1 MATMLQISEP
11 LDPRRRARHLYWMGW
26 RVSSIARELDE
37 KRTTI
42 QSWKTRDKWDEA
54 TAAEKIESSLETRL
68 ATLIA
73 KERKEGIDFKEID
86 LLGRQL
92 ERTTRVRRYESGG
105 RESDLNPAIERRN
118 AAPKKKPE
126 RNAITEE
133 QAAALLLAFER
144 EIFGYQKVW
153 HRNSHQRTRMI
164 LKSRQIGATWYFARE
179 ALLDAIATGRNQI
192 FLSASKAQAH
202 VFKNYIIQF
211 AREAADID
219 LKGDPI
225 VLPNGAQLIFLGTNA
240 RTAQGH
246 HGNFYFD
253 EFFWVPRFT
262 ELDKVASGMALH
274 KQFRKTYFSTPSSM
288 SHEAFRHWNGD
299 QFNKRRAKAD
309 RLSFDVSHAA
319 LKDGMLL
326 ADRRWRQ
333 IVTILDAEAGGCNLF
348 DIDEL
353 RLEYSE
359 EDFANL
365 LMCEFIDDTASV
377 FPLKVMQ
384 SCMVDGMVDWTDVA
398 WFALRRYGHQ
408 PVSIGYDP
416 SSTGDSAG
424 LVVMAL
430 PTKPGAPFRVLERY
444 QLRGAD
450 FEVQAEKIQTLM
462 QQYNVVDIAVDATG
476 MGLGVYQIVKKF
488 FPRVRKYLYSP
499 EVKTR
504 MVLKAQEL
512 IRAGRFLFDASMN
525 DIAAAFM
532 AIRKTITA
540 SGNAITYTAG
550 RAKETGHADLAWAC
564 MHSLDYE
571 SLAGER
577 AGRGSMEIIS

>member
-1 MATMLQISEP
+1 MLQISEP

>member
-1 MATMLQISEP
+1 MATMLQITEP

-26 RVSSIARELDE
+26 RVSSIARELGE
-37 KRTTI
+37 KRTTVH
-42 QSWKTRDKWDEA
+42 SWKTRDKWDEA
-54 TAAEKIESSLETRL
+54 SAAQKIESSLETRL

-105 RESDLNPAIERRN
+105 RESDLNPNIERRN
-118 AAPKKKPE
+118 ASPKKKPE
-126 RNAITEE
+126 RNAISEE
-133 QAAALLLAFER
+133 QAAKLLQAFER

-153 HRNSHQRTRMI
+153 YRNADQRTRMI

-202 VFKNYIIQF
+202 VFKQYIIAF
-211 AREAADID
+211 AREHADVD

-253 EFFWVPRFT
+253 EYFWVPRFT
-262 ELDKVASGMALH
+262 ELNKVASAMALH
-274 KQFRKTYFSTPSSM
+274 KQYRKTYFSTPSAM
-288 SHEAFRHWNGD
+288 SHEAFKVWNGE
-299 QFNKRRAKAD
+299 QFNKRRPKAE
-309 RLSFDVSHAA
+309 RATIDVSHAA
-319 LKDGMLL
+319 LKDGMLA
-326 ADRRWRQ
+326 ADRKWRQ

-353 RLEYSE
+353 RFEYSPDE
-359 EDFANL
+359 FANL

-384 SCMVDGMVDWTDVA
+384 SCMVDAMVDWTDVN
-398 WFALRRYGHQ
+398 WFGLRRYGHH

-416 SSTGDSAG
+416 SLTGDSAG
-424 LVVMAL
+424 LVVTAL
-430 PTKPGAPFRVLERY
+430 PTKPGGPFRVLERY
-444 QLRGAD
+444 QLRGEE
-450 FEVQAEKIQTLM
+450 FEDQAERIKQLM
-462 QQYNVVDIAVDATG
+462 QQYNVVDIAIDATG
-476 MGLGVYQIVKKF
+476 LGHGVYQLVKKF
-488 FPRVRKYLYSP
+488 FPRVRKIIYSP

-504 MVLKAQEL
+504 LVLKAQEL
-512 IRAGRFLFDASMN
+512 IRAGRFLFDAGMN

-550 RAKETGHADLAWAC
+550 RAKETSHADLAWAC

-571 SLAGER
+571 SLAGES
-577 AGRGSMEIIS
+577 AGRTILEIN